1 MSGAQQPDPE
11 RGVSLRWRGYDGA
24 GQRVQQVATSSGAT
38 TTTSYIGSLEE
49 VATTGTTT
57 TTTAYYGGLAE
68 RVNGTLSYLL
78 SDGLGSV
85 SEAVSTASGSV
96 SATQLYGPY
105 GAVRYQSGTLPTDK
119 GYTGQRADTSRAS
132 VKGLRRAAEGRVW
145 RGRRG
150 WLWYNP
156 ARGVRRGQRRWHAAC
171 ERCTGC
177 HQTMPEE

>member
-1 MSGAQQPDPE
+1 M
-11 RGVSLRWRGYDGA
+11 
-24 GQRVQQVATSSGAT
+24 QQVARSSGTT
-38 TTTSYIGSLEE
+38 TTTSYLGSLEE
-49 VATTGTTT
+49 VTSSGSTT
-57 TTTAYYGGLAE
+57 TTTAHYGGLAQS
-68 RVNGTLSYLL
+68 VNGALSYLL

-132 VKGLRRAAEGRVW
+132 AKGLRRAAEGRVW

-150 WLWYNP
+150 GLWYNP